1 MGCGA
6 WSSRDWDA
14 YKTKSKVDS
23 ATSVHEVYTSNRIK
37 ESMNPHGLRVRE
49 SRDSA
54 EHPNSSPIILGLDV
68 TGSMGDLSLQIAKES
83 LNTLITDVYKNNSLP
98 DPQICFAAIGDT
110 YYDDSP
116 FQVTQFESD
125 IRIAEQLTDTFFE
138 GGGGPNSGESYLLTW
153 YFAAR
158 HTSCDAIEKRGKKGI
173 IFTMGDEP
181 DLPSIPKDHIR
192 AVFGD
197 DVQDDIHEKDIF
209 AEVSKNWDVF
219 HLITEHGSRNYDRA
233 RESWKRLLGQ
243 RALAVSDISK
253 IPQVIESTLEMLMGK
268 NVDEVVSKYDSSTA
282 LVVKDALKDLAISS
296 NKEAGLVEF

>member
-14 YKTKSKVDS
+14 YKTKKKVDR
-23 ATSVHEVYTSNRIK
+23 ATSVHEIYTSSSIK
-37 ESMNPHGLRVRE
+37 ESMNPKGLKMRE
-49 SRDSA
+49 SRDSS
-54 EHPNSSPIILGLDV
+54 EHPNSNPIIIGLDV
-68 TGSMGDLSLQIAKES
+68 TGSMGDLSTQIAKES

-125 IRIAEQLTDTFFE
+125 IRIAEQLTDTYFE
-138 GGGGPNSGESYLLTW
+138 GGGGPNSGESYLLAW
-153 YFAAR
+153 YFASR

-181 DLPSIPKDHIR
+181 DLPFIPKDHIKN
-192 AVFGD
+192 VFGD
-197 DVQDDIHEKDIF
+197 DVQKDIDEEELF
-209 AEVSKNWDVF
+209 NETSKNWEIF
-219 HLITEHGSRNYDRA
+219 HIITEHGSRDFERTEKTWRN
-233 RESWKRLLGQ
+233 LLGQ
-243 RALAVSDISK
+243 RALKVTDITK

-268 NVDEVVSKYDSSTA
+268 SVDEVVSKYDTSTA
-282 LVVKDALKDLAISS
+282 LVVRNAINGLSEVGK
-296 NKEAGLVEF
+296 NTDLVEF